1 MGAIIFSPCFVQFIQ
16 SHLPFL
22 ITVTGPVTSCVTN
35 RSVFA
40 RRKNQQNHSFLL
52 KNIGTAKNSI
62 NTVAVASP
70 SRTITGMVNATN
82 KTATIFCII
91 ISLFSNQSVN
101 CKMLHKV
108 HQPFQCKG
116 CFCTLQT
123 HLLFCLSTLR
133 ILDSKTQ
140 F

>member
-1 MGAIIFSPCFVQFIQ
+1 MSAIIVSPCFVQFIQ

-22 ITVTGPVTSCVTN
+22 ITVTGTVTSCVPN
-35 RSVFA
+35 RAVFA

-82 KTATIFCII
+82 KTATIFCLI
-91 ISLFSNQSVN
+91 ISLFSNLQAN
-101 CKMLHKV
+101 YKMQHTV
-108 HQPFQCKG
+108 FRRFQCKD
-116 CFCTLQT
+116 CFYNPLPLC
-123 HLLFCLSTLR
+123 LFCLSMPQTHG
-133 ILDSKTQ
+133 
-140 F
+140 

>member
-22 ITVTGPVTSCVTN
+22 ITVTGTVTSCVPN
-35 RSVFA
+35 RAVFA
-40 RRKNQQNHSFLL
+40 WRKNQQNHSFLL
-52 KNIGTAKNSI
+52 KNIGIDKNSI

-82 KTATIFCII
+82 KTAAIFCLI

-101 CKMLHKV
+101 YKMPHKV
-108 HQPFQCKG
+108 YLPFQCKD
-116 CFCTLQT
+116 CFYNPQT
-123 HLLFCLSTLR
+123 RRRFCLSMPQTHG
-133 ILDSKTQ
+133 
-140 F
+140 